1 MQETPFLRCL
11 TSPAPGLKSA
21 FHGHRNQEGGGD
33 AARRRRPRAV
43 AVTRRATSD
52 NPGAESGPEARINA
66 PVMRLARMLGR
77 RIAREEL
84 DRLDAAN
91 GNALANEA
99 GKK

>member
-1 MQETPFLRCL
+1 
-11 TSPAPGLKSA
+11 
-21 FHGHRNQEGGGD
+21 
-33 AARRRRPRAV
+33 
-43 AVTRRATSD
+43 
-52 NPGAESGPEARINA
+52 
-66 PVMRLARMLGR
+66 MLGR